1 MRKIMVLGD
10 THGNSAW
17 VNRVLKRA
25 AYLGCDTVIQV
36 GDFGY
41 WEHFE
46 DGRAFLKSVSKWS
59 KKHGIEFYWIDGN
72 HENFD
77 MLFSGNYKAAAHAPF
92 WKIRDNLFYIPR
104 GTVWEWEGFTFAG
117 IGGAVSV
124 DRDSR
129 TPGYSWWSQ
138 EQIRNDD
145 VLALEDNLEDVEHV
159 DFLFTHDCGFL
170 PDTGRR
176 FYKVDD
182 ISERHRNVLKYVVD
196 ISEPRHHFHGH
207 YHYFH
212 RTENRLQSGWNVDT
226 IGLGCD
232 GMPDCHAVLEV
243 DDGEKRITFPWDLA
257 QRVPDRYKN
266 PRVEL

>member
-25 AYLGCDTVIQV
+25 EFLGCDTVIQV
-36 GDFGY
+36 GDFGM
-41 WEHFE
+41 WEHMD
-46 DGRAFLKSVSKWS
+46 DGEFLNAVSNWS
-59 KKHGIEFYWIDGN
+59 TKRNIEFYWIDGN

-77 MLFSGNYKAAAHAPF
+77 MLFDKYQSNEQF
-92 WKIRDNLFYIPR
+92 WPIRHNLYYIPR

-117 IGGAVSV
+117 MGGAVSI

-129 TPGYSWWSQ
+129 IEGRSWWRQ
-138 EQIRNDD
+138 EQIRNED
-145 VLALEDNLEDVEHV
+145 VQALEDNLGDMWV
-159 DFLFTHDCGFL
+159 DFLFTHDAPFL
-170 PDTGRR
+170 PDTGRNN
-176 FYKVDD
+176 YKDD
-182 ISERHRNVLKYVVD
+182 PISDGHRRAMDYVVHLAH
-196 ISEPRHHFHGH
+196 PRHHFHGH

-212 RTENRLQSGWNVDT
+212 RTEYALADGWKVDT

-243 DDGEKRITFPWDLA
+243 DDGGKRITFPWDLA